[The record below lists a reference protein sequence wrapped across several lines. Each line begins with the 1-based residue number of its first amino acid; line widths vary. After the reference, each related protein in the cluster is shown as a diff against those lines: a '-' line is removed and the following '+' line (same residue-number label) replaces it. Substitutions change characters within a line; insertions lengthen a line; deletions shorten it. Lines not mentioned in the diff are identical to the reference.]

1 MLKMSFELLNYH
13 DQELMFDH
21 IFEHKQSTLEAE
33 ELEPE
38 PKESTTTISELNE
51 WLGLPEAGIMVSE
64 DSYLNEL

>member
-38 PKESTTTISELNE
+38 PKERTTMVLKLTE
-51 WLGLPEAGIMVSE
+51 WLGTIEAGI
-64 DSYLNEL
+64 